1 VTEPSADLRAGC
13 RRAQL
18 VGVVLVITIGVY
30 ALVLGRIAAEHAPFV
45 GFAPSVDLRL
55 LRVVFAVVAVADLV
69 VLRIVTQV
77 LVARR
82 GLPAAPAPWRGSSPV
97 TRRLFAVSIV
107 RLAICEAIAIL
118 GVVLFLLGGR
128 PADFYGFAAASLA
141 VFAFHFPR
149 LSQWEDWARQAPT

>member
-30 ALVLGRIAAEHAPFV
+30 ALVLDRIAAQHAPFV

-55 LRVVFAVVAVADLV
+55 LRVVLAVVAVADLV
-69 VLRIVTQV
+69 ALRIITP
-77 LVARR
+77 LLLARP
-82 GLPAAPAPWRGSSPV
+82 GWPVAPARGSSPV
-97 TRRLFAVSIV
+97 TQQRLFAVSIV

-128 PADFYGFAAASLA
+128 PADFYGFAVASLA
-141 VFAFHFPR
+141 AFAFHFPR
-149 LSQWEDWARQAPT
+149 LSQWGDWARQVPA